1 MTATMGRK
9 YSALSGN
16 SSRTPGTKTT
26 HSTLTGERNELSSM
40 KPGYIHALLF
50 ALGSALSLMPGSIAR
65 AELVRAQL
73 EGIVNSSAI
82 AAQNGQTWSLALVF
96 DTSAPEVAFTAGSP
110 FFAQFLNTG
119 GVKVLRSLDFIVGG
133 SEDFAIHLVDP
144 VPSLDSEVRIDIDN
158 FQSKTFFAHIDDA
171 ALLPTWNG
179 LQLDNFL
186 LGLEDLIPGGY
197 ADGTDHLPGPD
208 PTITL
213 AEFTGFTQVRLQLG
227 TAGQFIGTPTSF
239 ALVSVPEPS
248 AGCLGAMGGLA
259 LLLGRGRTP
268 RRNTDG
274 SGSPV

>member
-1 MTATMGRK
+1 M
-9 YSALSGN
+9 
-16 SSRTPGTKTT
+16 KT
-26 HSTLTGERNELSSM
+26 R
-40 KPGYIHALLF
+40 YIHALLV
-50 ALGSALSLMPGSIAR
+50 ALGSAISLMPCSIAR

-73 EGIVNSSAI
+73 EGIVNSSGI

-110 FFAQFLNTG
+110 FFAEFFNTG

-133 SEDFAIHLVDP
+133 SGDFAIHLVDP
-144 VPSLDSEVRIDIDN
+144 VPSVDSEVRIDIDN
-158 FQSKTFFAHIDDA
+158 FQSKTFFAHVDDA

-208 PTITL
+208 PTITF
-213 AEFTGFTQVRLQLG
+213 AEFTGFTQVRLKLG

-259 LLLGRGRTP
+259 LLLRSGRTQ
-268 RRNTDG
+268 RRNADG
-274 SGSPV
+274 SGSPA